1 MENTELIEI
10 IKDLLETP
18 DHSQLL
24 WQVEKRAIDL
34 IDKLETKQLSIAAVS
49 NRRELLLDWEK
60 YRQMYEYGEFEEYE
74 TIKIMRE
81 YLESN
86 NCG

>member
-49 NRRELLLDWEK
+49 QQRELKPQVKREK
-60 YRQMYEYGEFEEYE
+60 ATWQCDDCDKWHEP
-74 TIKIMRE
+74 
-81 YLESN
+81 SN
-86 NCG
+86 SCPHCGFCG